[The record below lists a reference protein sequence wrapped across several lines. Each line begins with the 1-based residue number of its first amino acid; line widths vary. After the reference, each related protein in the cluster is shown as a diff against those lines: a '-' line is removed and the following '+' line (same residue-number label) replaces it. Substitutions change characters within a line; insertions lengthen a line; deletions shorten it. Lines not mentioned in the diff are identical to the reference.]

1 MRRFASAA
9 LLAVSFVFLSFAT
22 AERAAADVF
31 INVNK
36 STQRLTVT
44 VDGAPRYTWAIS
56 SGLGGGPPSG
66 SYRPERL
73 ERKWYSRKYDWAPMP
88 HAIFFHHGFAIHG
101 TNHLSRLG
109 RPASHGCV
117 RLHPSHAAALFDLV
131 QRHGKSNTR
140 IVISNSSMIA
150 HR

>member
-9 LLAVSFVFLSFAT
+9 LLAVSCAFLSFAT
-22 AERAAADVF
+22 AERAAADVL

-44 VDGAPRYTWAIS
+44 VDGTPRYAWAIS

-73 ERKWYSRKYDWAPMP
+73 ERKWFSRKYDWSPMP
-88 HAIFFHHGFAIHG
+88 HAIFFYHGFAIHG
-101 TNHLSRLG
+101 TNYVSRLG

-117 RLHPSHAAALFDLV
+117 RLHPTHAATLFDLV

-140 IVISNSSMIA
+140 IVVGNSSMVA